1 MNQKFRNFLK
11 NFMHALSAN
20 VIRLMIS
27 VVMTLVLPRILGVE
41 EYSYWQLYLFYVT
54 YTAYSSIGWCEG
66 TYLKYGGMEY
76 AKLDRSRMAGQF
88 WALAVF
94 QLIFCTVF
102 GTAAHF
108 LIDNPYKSTIL
119 MLALV
124 SSMFDILRYLLQNIL
139 QTTGRIKDFARIMTL
154 ERMLFFVLSVGA
166 LLLGFRNFYVLIF
179 MEITGRILSMC
190 YAMYVCREIVF
201 AKSDSFHEI
210 TKESKEIIGIG
221 YKLLAASFASQLI
234 IGIVRFAIEQKWGT
248 IVFGKVSLTLSLS
261 NMVITCI
268 GAVSVVLFPMLKKMK
283 EETLEELF
291 LTMRTVLTVPVL
303 AVLIFYTPMRWILE
317 LWLPQYHDSLHYL
330 AVLFP
335 ICVYETRSVALID
348 TYLKAYRK
356 EKLILFNSLVTV
368 GISAL
373 LSWITVFLM
382 GSLDAA
388 VISIVLLMMFKNIF
402 SEKML
407 LRSSLPVK
415 VWKDNILEVA
425 LTGIFILVNWKIGG
439 ITAMLLYTAAY
450 IIYVLLKSKDIKRE
464 MKNLKKIARG

>member
-1 MNQKFRNFLK
+1 MDIKEKIHELSEEMIQNLGRLVAVDSQLGTPEEGKPFGEGPAKALEVGLK
-11 NFMHALSAN
+11 IAD
-20 VIRLMIS
+20 
-27 VVMTLVLPRILGVE
+27 E
-41 EYSYWQLYLFYVT
+41 
-54 YTAYSSIGWCEG
+54 
-66 TYLKYGGMEY
+66 
-76 AKLDRSRMAGQF
+76 
-88 WALAVF
+88 
-94 QLIFCTVF
+94 
-102 GTAAHF
+102 
-108 LIDNPYKSTIL
+108 
-119 MLALV
+119 
-124 SSMFDILRYLLQNIL
+124 
-139 QTTGRIKDFARIMTL
+139 
-154 ERMLFFVLSVGA
+154 
-166 LLLGFRNFYVLIF
+166 LGFQTVNLDNYC
-179 MEITGRILSMC
+179 G
-190 YAMYVCREIVF
+190 YAEMGEG
-201 AKSDSFHEI
+201 
-210 TKESKEIIGIG
+210 KEIIGIG

>member
-1 MNQKFRNFLK
+1 
-11 NFMHALSAN
+11 MHALSAN

-139 QTTGRIKDFARIMTL
+139 QTTGRIKDFARIM
-154 ERMLFFVLSVGA
+154 
-166 LLLGFRNFYVLIF
+166 
-179 MEITGRILSMC
+179 
-190 YAMYVCREIVF
+190 
-201 AKSDSFHEI
+201 
-210 TKESKEIIGIG
+210 
-221 YKLLAASFASQLI
+221 

-415 VWKDNILEVA
+415 VWKDNLLEVA

>member
-1 MNQKFRNFLK
+1 
-11 NFMHALSAN
+11 
-20 VIRLMIS
+20 
-27 VVMTLVLPRILGVE
+27 
-41 EYSYWQLYLFYVT
+41 
-54 YTAYSSIGWCEG
+54 
-66 TYLKYGGMEY
+66 
-76 AKLDRSRMAGQF
+76 
-88 WALAVF
+88 
-94 QLIFCTVF
+94 
-102 GTAAHF
+102 
-108 LIDNPYKSTIL
+108 
-119 MLALV
+119 
-124 SSMFDILRYLLQNIL
+124 
-139 QTTGRIKDFARIMTL
+139 
-154 ERMLFFVLSVGA
+154 
-166 LLLGFRNFYVLIF
+166 
-179 MEITGRILSMC
+179 MC

-201 AKSDSFHEI
+201 AKLDSFHEI

-221 YKLLAASFASQLI
+221 YKLLVASFASQLI

-464 MKNLKKIARG
+464 MKNLKKIVRG